1 MVARIIKVSTTSAR
15 RVSYSVIRRGHTIV
29 LVGSSTRVPRPV
41 LVMRIKIIPTVRSTV
56 MTTRW
61 IVLLPRRIMIGAAQ
75 TPVVLVVVARMM
87 MTTARMLLVVVAVMR
102 TTVVVV
108 MMMIVMMMMVLSV
121 RRGRTMKAA
130 NVGRRRSSVEEFT

>member
-1 MVARIIKVSTTSAR
+1 MFAARIIKVPTTAAR
-15 RVSYSVIRRGHTIV
+15 RVSCSVIRRGHTIV

-61 IVLLPRRIMIGAAQ
+61 IVLLPRRIMIGATQA
-75 TPVVLVVVARMM
+75 PVVLVVVARMM
-87 MTTARMLLVVVAVMR
+87 MTTTRMLLVVVVMR

-108 MMMIVMMMMVLSV
+108 MMMIVMMMMVLSI

-130 NVGRRRSSVEEFT
+130 NVGR